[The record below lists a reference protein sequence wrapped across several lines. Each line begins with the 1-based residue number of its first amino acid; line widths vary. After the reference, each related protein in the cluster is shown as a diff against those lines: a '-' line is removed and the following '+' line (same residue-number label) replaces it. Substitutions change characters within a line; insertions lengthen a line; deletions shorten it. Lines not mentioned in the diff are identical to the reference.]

1 MKKGISPIVAVVLL
15 IAIAVIAAVGLYFW
29 VGGLATQQPT
39 TDKPGVISANCV
51 GQTVMVSNIGTTTIE
66 SGQLDTAC
74 DAVHPNGCNNTALA
88 TGATCVCKTGASG
101 SGVVYGTKTGS
112 ASYNC

>member
-39 TDKPGVISANCV
+39 STTPIVISAKESTAV
-51 GQTVMVSNIGTTTIE
+51 PTQTRLMWKWYKS
-66 SGQLDTAC
+66 
-74 DAVHPNGCNNTALA
+74 AV
-88 TGATCVCKTGASG
+88 TGGGKSIQSPERLGAEGKRTGREHVLG
-101 SGVVYGTKTGS
+101 
-112 ASYNC
+112 